1 MGRTFYDLLGVARD
15 ATPAEIRSAFRRAVK
30 EWHPDRNDDPDA
42 GDRFRAVVRAEEVL
56 GDPDERARYDRLGH
70 AAYARL
76 VGLSH
81 LEDLG
86 GDWSEATA
94 TEPPGAG
101 AVGADG
107 GGGAAARTDPRSAD
121 GATGAW
127 GSTDGAARDGTGA
140 DGAAGSATRDREGDA
155 AGTGSATA
163 RNSASGNGAR
173 DRASEGNPT
182 RRGYSP
188 WVDEGR
194 SGGVDDDG
202 FDAWW
207 EDVTGNGG
215 DDAPWED
222 GAPAG
227 AAAGSATA
235 ASASGTR
242 TRHRGTTVTSGPS
255 AGGFWQSRP
264 DSGDDAG
271 RSRGADV
278 VAGRVRGRNV
288 PQFSLTLGIVYP
300 AMVYFSVNPA
310 LPAAANLGVAALV
323 LLLAGAAMTEPV
335 VALLVFGV
343 WSVLSPLLLAF
354 VGQPV
359 VSIPGLGVLVAFWVP
374 LGLALLLRAGTV
386 VGS

>member
-101 AVGADG
+101 PVGADG
-107 GGGAAARTDPRSAD
+107 GGGAGAAAR
-121 GATGAW
+121 
-127 GSTDGAARDGTGA
+127 TDGAARDG
-140 DGAAGSATRDREGDA
+140 AAGGTARDRRDDA
-155 AGTGSATA
+155 A
-163 RNSASGNGAR
+163 RNSATGDGAR
-173 DRASEGNPT
+173 DRAGDGNPT

-227 AAAGSATA
+227 AAAGSTTA

-264 DSGDDAG
+264 EDGDDAG
-271 RSRGADV
+271 RSRGADA

-288 PQFSLTLGIVYP
+288 PLFSLTLGIVYP

-359 VSIPGLGVLVAFWVP
+359 VSVPGLGVLVAFWVP